1 MTSEPVAII
10 TGACSGIGEA
20 FTLDLVNKGW
30 RVAMFDIK
38 PNPDLIKKLGDTVIF
53 HQVDVAEYESQARCF
68 QETWDKYG
76 RLDLVCTNAG
86 IFDQSSLYILNH
98 RHSDIIPPKPNLKC
112 TDINVKG
119 VYYGTQLAIHFMR
132 KNKVPGG
139 TIVATASAASL
150 YPHRGFP
157 EYSGS
162 KAAVWQFVRASAQ
175 ILQMKENIRI
185 NCIRPGS
192 IATPLM
198 PAAMAAAA
206 GSGSSITPM
215 STVVNALNRIITDE
229 SLSGAALGC
238 STDKVLLIPD
248 PEPLNGETSTR
259 ACFVWDPIFHQIHHE
274 PSGLPDAADTVQ
286 TKGSSPVEKGSVVFA
301 KL

>member
-1 MTSEPVAII
+1 MKSGPVAII
-10 TGACSGIGEA
+10 TGAWSGIGEA
-20 FTLDLVNKGW
+20 FTLDLVSKGW

-38 PNPDLIKKLGDTVIF
+38 PNPDLIEKLGDPVIF

-68 QETWDKYG
+68 QETWNKYG

-86 IFDQSSLYILNH
+86 IFDQS
-98 RHSDIIPPKPNLKC
+98 IPPKPNLKC

-162 KAAVWQFVRASAQ
+162 KAAVIWQFVRASAQ

-206 GSGSSITPM
+206 GSSSITPM
-215 STVVNALNRIITDE
+215 PTVVNALDRIITDE
-229 SLSGAALGC
+229 SLSGAALEC
-238 STDKVLLIPD
+238 SVDKVLLTPD
-248 PEPLNGETSTR
+248 PEPLNGETSTG

-274 PSGLPDAADTVQ
+274 PSGLPDAADPVK
-286 TKGSSPVEKGSVVFA
+286 TKGSSTAEKGPGMFA

>member
-20 FTLDLVNKGW
+20 FTLYLVGKGW

-38 PNPDLIKKLGDTVIF
+38 PNPDLIKKLGDAVIF
-53 HQVDVAEYESQARCF
+53 HHVDVSEYESQARCF
-68 QETWDKYG
+68 QKTWDKYG

-86 IFDQSSLYILNH
+86 ILDQS
-98 RHSDIIPPKPNLKC
+98 IPPKPNLKC

-175 ILQMKENIRI
+175 ILQMVGEAFTISR
-185 NCIRPGS
+185 S

-206 GSGSSITPM
+206 GSGSITLM

-229 SLSGAALGC
+229 SLSGAALEC
-238 STDKVLLIPD
+238 SIDKVLLTPD

-274 PSGLPDAADTVQ
+274 PSGLPDAADPVQ
-286 TKGSSPVEKGSVVFA
+286 TKASSTAEKGSGVFA

>member
-1 MTSEPVAII
+1 MTSGSVAII

-20 FTLDLVNKGW
+20 FTLDLVSKGW
-30 RVAMFDIK
+30 RIAMFDIK
-38 PNPDLIKKLGDTVIF
+38 PNADLVTKLEDAVTF
-53 HQVDVAEYESQARCF
+53 YQVDVADYESQAKCF
-68 QETWDKYG
+68 QETWDKFG

-98 RHSDIIPPKPNLKC
+98 RHSDTIPPKPNLKC
-112 TDINVKG
+112 R
-119 VYYGTQLAIHFMR
+119 YQC
-132 KNKVPGG
+132 G

-175 ILQMKENIRI
+175 ILRMKENIRI

-206 GSGSSITPM
+206 GSSITPM
-215 STVVNALNRIITDE
+215 STVISAMNRIITDE
-229 SLSGAALGC
+229 SLSGEALEC
-238 STDKVLLIPD
+238 SVDKVLLTPD

-274 PSGLPDAADTVQ
+274 PSGLPDAADPVQ
-286 TKGSSPVEKGSVVFA
+286 TK
-301 KL
+301 